1 MIVGEDGAQVGHDA
15 SPVFYI
21 RTADPGCRKPRPT
34 GYRRA
39 SRTLPR
45 IRRPAGRASLRS
57 PPLSLTP
64 PETQAARSIDGRPE
78 AHPHDPRR
86 ELTEAERAAR
96 PAASDRTRSPLRPPR
111 VRGRRAPG
119 GARRRRAAVR
129 DRDRYRRRRRGIE
142 GELRRVRQRPTGR
155 LRVARAPR
163 AELVRRLARTS
174 AIPRIL
180 SSRATRT
187 GDERGDGDPAHG
199 VHRSD
204 HLCRTSAIAGRYR
217 EPQGGA

>member
-39 SRTLPR
+39 SRTLPPN
-45 IRRPAGRASLRS
+45 RRPPQGPPPPGRR
-57 PPLSLTP
+57 PLSLTP
-64 PETQAARSIDGRPE
+64 PETQAARSIDGGPE
-78 AHPHDPRR
+78 AHSHDPRR

-111 VRGRRAPG
+111 VRGRRSPG

-204 HLCRTSAIAGRYR
+204 HLCRTS
-217 EPQGGA
+217 